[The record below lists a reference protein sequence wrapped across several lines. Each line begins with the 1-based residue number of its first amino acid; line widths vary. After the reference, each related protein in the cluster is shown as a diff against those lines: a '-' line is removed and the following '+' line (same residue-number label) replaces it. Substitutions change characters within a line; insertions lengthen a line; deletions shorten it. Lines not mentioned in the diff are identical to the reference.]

1 MKRKCI
7 LLLTVLVAIF
17 IIINTGLA
25 VPHST
30 QKKYKSLEPKVDQLF
45 SEWDK
50 PDSPG
55 CALAIIKDGKIIYK
69 KGYGIADLEHD
80 IPITPETVFYIGS
93 TSKQFVAMCLLLLE
107 EQGKLSLDDD
117 IRKYLPEFP
126 EYDKPITIRQLIHH
140 TSGIRDYL
148 SLWNL
153 SGKSYL
159 DHMPED
165 GVYEM
170 ICRQKELN
178 FSPGERHLYSNSCYF
193 LLALIVKKVSGQ
205 SLKEFAQKNIF
216 KVLGM
221 KNSHFH
227 DDNTHIIKNRA
238 FSYNLNEKG
247 EFANLIMRF
256 ALVGSGGLYTTVED
270 LFLWNQN
277 FYHNKLGQ
285 SGQKLIEK
293 MHENGKLNNGQEIDY
308 AFALV
313 NGIYKGLKM
322 VQHGGA
328 LAGYR
333 AQLIRFPEQ
342 KFSIVL
348 LSNLETF
355 NPTHLV
361 NKIADLYLADPF
373 KTVKAKAKKKET
385 PPKRKTISL
394 DPALYDKY
402 IGKYKFEEG
411 FIATISKG
419 NNTLMA
425 QTTGQQKTEI
435 FPESETKFFLKAGE
449 IQLSFQK
456 EVDGRFNQ
464 LTLHNRGW
472 DSIGK
477 RIESVTLTEEQLK
490 EYAGDYYSDELQT
503 AYKIYFKNRQPF
515 VKIPNYPEVELKIA
529 GKDVFDGRFIISF
542 QRSETDKIRGFFFDS
557 RRVKRLRFAKR

>member
-1 MKRKCI
+1 MKRKSI
-7 LLLTVLVAIF
+7 LLLTALVAVF
-17 IIINTGLA
+17 IIISTGLA
-25 VPHST
+25 LHHSV
-30 QKKYKSLEPKVDQLF
+30 QKKYKALEPKVDQLF

-50 PDSPG
+50 VNSPG
-55 CALAIIKDGKIIYK
+55 CALAIIKDGKIFYK

-80 IPITPETVFYIGS
+80 VPITPQTVFYIGS
-93 TSKQFVAMCLLLLE
+93 TSKQFVTMCILLLE

-117 IRKYLPEFP
+117 IREYLPEFP
-126 EYDKPITIRQLIHH
+126 GYDKPITIRQLVHH

-148 SLWNL
+148 ALWYL

-178 FSPGERHLYSNSCYF
+178 FSPGKQHLYSNSCYF
-193 LLALIVKKVSGQ
+193 LLALIVKKASGK
-205 SLKEFAQKNIF
+205 SLKEFAHENIF

-270 LFLWNQN
+270 LFLWDQN
-277 FYHNKLGQ
+277 FYQNKLGE
-285 SGQKLIEK
+285 SGQKLVDK
-293 MHENGKLNNGQEIDY
+293 MHENGKLSSGREISY

-313 NGIYKGLKM
+313 NDTYRGLKN

-348 LSNLETF
+348 LSNLGTF
-355 NPTHLV
+355 NPNPLAY
-361 NKIADLYLADPF
+361 KIADLYLAGQF
-373 KTVKAKAKKKET
+373 KAFKVEAKKKKKT

-394 DPALYDKY
+394 DPADYD
-402 IGKYKFEEG
+402 
-411 FIATISKG
+411 
-419 NNTLMA
+419 M
-425 QTTGQQKTEI
+425 
-435 FPESETKFFLKAGE
+435 
-449 IQLSFQK
+449 
-456 EVDGRFNQ
+456 
-464 LTLHNRGW
+464 
-472 DSIGK
+472 
-477 RIESVTLTEEQLK
+477 
-490 EYAGDYYSDELQT
+490 YAGDYYSDELQ
-503 AYKIYFKNRQPF
+503 ALYKIYFKDGKPF
-515 VKIPNYPEVELKIA
+515 VKIPNYPEVELKIT
-529 GKDVFDGRFIISF
+529 GKDVFEGRFIISF
-542 QRSETDKIRGFFFDS
+542 QRDEADKIKGFSFDGE
-557 RRVKRLRFAKR
+557 RVKRLKFVRQK

>member
-1 MKRKCI
+1 M
-7 LLLTVLVAIF
+7 TVLVGIF
-17 IIINTGLA
+17 IIIGTGLA
-25 VPHST
+25 VHQSV

-45 SEWDK
+45 SEWNK

-55 CALAIIKDGKIIYK
+55 CALAIINDGKIIYK

-93 TSKQFVAMCLLLLE
+93 TSKQFVAMCILLLE
-107 EQGKLSLDDD
+107 EQGKLSLEDD

-126 EYDKPITIRQLIHH
+126 EYDKPITIKQLIHH

-148 SLWNL
+148 SLWYL

-193 LLALIVKKVSGQ
+193 LLALIVKKASGQ

-216 KVLGM
+216 NVLGM

-277 FYHNKLGQ
+277 FYHNKLGK
-285 SGQKLIEK
+285 SGQQLIEK
-293 MHENGKLNNGQEIDY
+293 MHENGKLNNEQEIDY

-313 NGIYKGLKM
+313 NGTYKGLKT
-322 VQHGGA
+322 VQHSGG

-342 KFSIVL
+342 NFSIVL
-348 LSNLETF
+348 LSNLGTF
-355 NPTHLV
+355 NPNPLV
-361 NKIADLYLADPF
+361 YKIADLYLADPF
-373 KTVKAKAKKKET
+373 KTVKTKLKKKKT

-394 DPALYDKY
+394 APAALDKY
-402 IGKYKFEEG
+402 IGKYKFEQG

-419 NNTLMA
+419 DNKLMA
-425 QTTGQQKTEI
+425 QTTGHRKTEI
-435 FPESETKFFLKAGE
+435 FPESETKFFLKEGD

-464 LTLHNRGW
+464 LTLHIRGW

-477 RIESVTLTEEQLK
+477 RIESVTLTDEQLK
-490 EYAGDYYSDELQT
+490 EYVGDYYSDELQT
-503 AYKIYFKNRQPF
+503 AYNIYFKDRKPF

-542 QRSETDKIRGFFFDS
+542 QRSEADKIRGFLLDGG
-557 RRVKRLRFAKR
+557 RVKRLRFAKR